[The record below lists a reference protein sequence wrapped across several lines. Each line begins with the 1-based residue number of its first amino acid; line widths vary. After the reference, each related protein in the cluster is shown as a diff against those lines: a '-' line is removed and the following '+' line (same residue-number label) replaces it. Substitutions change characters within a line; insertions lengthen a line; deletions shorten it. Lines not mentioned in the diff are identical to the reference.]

1 MRSTETGK
9 MRSRTLLLLSAL
21 LAAALGARAE
31 MRFEPLGEPREFA
44 VGFHGHKLAL
54 RRWVPAAAPTGLLLV
69 HHGGGWHSGY
79 YDEMGRGLAAA
90 GYEVLAFD
98 AAGHGFSEGPGG
110 LTYIRKI
117 SDLVDDLRK
126 LLAEEKRKRPGLP
139 IIVYGESQ
147 GAVIVTAL
155 AAENDPN
162 MSALV
167 VSAGLFKLAPE
178 TAPPALVVWLIQHLG
193 ALFPRQRIKLKDLD
207 KTFDD
212 AFGDPRWAA
221 AARKDPL
228 IVVNAFYLGSSSQTL
243 KAMSRIMTTAP
254 KISSIPVL
262 VQHPDT
268 DPRTDSRAAKTW
280 FEKVTSSDKT
290 LRMYP
295 EASHQ
300 MFQDSETNV
309 RRVTADLA
317 SWLDARFRSETAAA
331 PDPSQE
337 DAPEASPAQGTPE
350 VQPSDE
356 L

>member
-1 MRSTETGK
+1 MRA
-9 MRSRTLLLLSAL
+9 RTHLLLSAV

-31 MRFEPLGEPREFA
+31 MRFEPLGEPQEFA

-54 RRWVPAAAPTGLLLV
+54 RRWAPAAEATGLLLV

-110 LTYIRKI
+110 LTYIRKT

-126 LLAEEKRKRPGLP
+126 LLAEEKAKRPGLP
-139 IIVYGESQ
+139 IILYGESQ
-147 GAVIVTAL
+147 GAVQVTAL

-162 MSALV
+162 VSALV
-167 VSAGLFKLAPE
+167 VSAGLFKLAPK

-193 ALFPRQRIKLKDLD
+193 VLFPRQRVTLKELD
-207 KTFDD
+207 DTFDS

-221 AARKDPL
+221 AARKDPR
-228 IVVNAFYLGSSSQTL
+228 IVVNQFYLGSSSQML
-243 KAMSRIMTTAP
+243 KALSRIMTTAP
-254 KISSIPVL
+254 KISDIPVY
-262 VQHPDT
+262 VQHPEFDT
-268 DPRTDSRAAKTW
+268 RTDSRAAKAW
-280 FEKVTSSDKT
+280 FEQVSSSDKT

-295 EASHQ
+295 DASHQ
-300 MFQDSETNV
+300 MFQDSEANV
-309 RRVTADLA
+309 RRVTTDLA
-317 SWLDARFRSETAAA
+317 SWLDARFRSGTSAT
-331 PDPSQE
+331 PDPSE
-337 DAPEASPAQGTPE
+337 EGAPESPEAQGSPDAQPPSPE
-350 VQPSDE
+350 